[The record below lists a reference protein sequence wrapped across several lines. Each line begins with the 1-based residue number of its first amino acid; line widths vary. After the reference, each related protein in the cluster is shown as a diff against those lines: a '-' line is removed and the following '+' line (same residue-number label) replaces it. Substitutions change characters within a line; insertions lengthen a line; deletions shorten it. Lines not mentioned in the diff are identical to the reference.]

1 MLLLNSY
8 VTSFTS
14 TYSKKVAEKII
25 NNDSNKTGFEIQ
37 KAEEGE
43 VGKFF
48 LSPKKEKG
56 NSSFLPYLTL
66 SVSEKV
72 DGALVYVRMDSKK
85 GKKAFV
91 LSVFSLLAVALVC
104 LIVFAVKGLIHF
116 VFPLAFGIALLFAL
130 RLTEKAWAKAC
141 CIKSVKKFGK
151 ILGYTPDKVIIFKV
165 KKS

>member
-14 TYSKKVAEKII
+14 VYSKKAAERII
-25 NNDSNKTGFEIQ
+25 NNDSDKTGFEII
-37 KAEEGE
+37 KTEEGD

-72 DGALVYVRMDSKK
+72 DGSLVYVRMDSKK
-85 GKKAFV
+85 GKKSFM
-91 LSVFSLLAVALVC
+91 LSLFSLFTVALIC
-104 LIVFAVKGLIHF
+104 LVVLAVKGIVHF
-116 VFPLAFGIALLFAL
+116 AFPVAFGIALLLAL
-130 RLTEKAWAKAC
+130 RLTERAWAKTC
-141 CIKSVKKFGK
+141 CIKSVKKFGE
-151 ILGYTPDKVIIFKV
+151 ILGYTPEKVIIFKV